1 MTQEIEAPPKGR
13 GKWRKRLVRAALVL
27 LAFLIVGAGVLWI
40 LKPWVPDIVLAE
52 PGPTGERIVERGI
65 FGNFYPA
72 KASGRSPAVLL
83 VGGSEGGIGAGVRAQ
98 ALDLQDAGFNVLA
111 QSYFGAPGQPK
122 QLELVP
128 LETFDRGLAWLAKR
142 PEVDAE
148 RMAVAGQSKGAEV
161 ALLTGVRHPELKAVV
176 ASAPTSAVWPGID
189 WNSFNAGSSWTSDG
203 RPLPAVPYDGVAL
216 FGDLGRV
223 YRGALKDLGDHPDAM
238 IAVERIGGSVLL
250 VCGEEDNL
258 WPACT
263 MARQLK
269 ARSVKEDGPSVRIL
283 AYPGAGH
290 GVFGPPVPRSDE
302 RYARLARW
310 GGTPEGMNRVRS
322 DAWPKVIDFLR
333 TALRPGSG
341 VSPER

>member
-1 MTQEIEAPPKGR
+1 MTQIEAPPKAR
-13 GKWRKRLVRAALVL
+13 GKWRKQLVRAGLVL

-40 LKPWVPDIVLAE
+40 LKPWVPGIVLAE

-65 FGNFYPA
+65 FGNYYPA
-72 KASGRSPAVLL
+72 EGNGRRPAVLL
-83 VGGSEGGIGAGVRAQ
+83 VGGSEGGIGTGVRA
-98 ALDLQDAGFNVLA
+98 AAVDLQDAGFNVLA
-111 QSYFGAPGQPK
+111 LSYFGAPRQPK

-142 PEVDAE
+142 PEVDGK
-148 RMAVAGQSKGAEV
+148 RMAVAGQSKGSEV

-189 WNSFNAGSSWTSDG
+189 WKSFNADSSWTSDG
-203 RPLPAVPYDGVAL
+203 RPLPTVPYDGVAL

-223 YRGALKDLGDHPDAM
+223 YRGALKDFTDHPDAM
-238 IAVERIGGSVLL
+238 IRVERIRGSVLL
-250 VCGEEDNL
+250 VCGEEDKL

-269 ARSVKEDGPSVRIL
+269 ARSATEHGPRVRIL

-290 GVFGPPVPRSDE
+290 GVLGPQVPRGDE

-310 GGTPEGMNRVRS
+310 GGTPESMNRVRA
-322 DAWPKVIDFLR
+322 DAWPKVIEFLR

-341 VSPER
+341 VPPER